1 MDKFNLL
8 LLYIKYTRSFVL
20 FLILSKYLSTCGKV
34 YVMQLFY
41 LSDTVFRKS
50 GQCKK
55 HVQVLAPRWATLSPY
70 ITIIIND
77 FSRFNVLSSC
87 SSWSSVWQQQPLT
100 VVLFP
105 IHCTELWFVLFWR
118 GFLTFTL
125 KVRSVCS
132 MPQLRLKKKS
142 NNLQLDRHCTN
153 LNFNTVLFSDILTHQ
168 AA

>member
-20 FLILSKYLSTCGKV
+20 FLILSKYLCTCGKV

-77 FSRFNVLSSC
+77 FSRFLFERAFILFLLVFSMTAAAFDSC
-87 SSWSSVWQQQPLT
+87 SLSHSLQWTLICTLLKGFSYLYAESAVCMFHASAQTKKEVQQ
-100 VVLFP
+100 F
-105 IHCTELWFVLFWR
+105 
-118 GFLTFTL
+118 
-125 KVRSVCS
+125 
-132 MPQLRLKKKS
+132 
-142 NNLQLDRHCTN
+142 
-153 LNFNTVLFSDILTHQ
+153 
-168 AA
+168 AAR

>member
-55 HVQVLAPRWATLSPY
+55 HVQVLAPR
-70 ITIIIND
+70 
-77 FSRFNVLSSC
+77 
-87 SSWSSVWQQQPLT
+87 
-100 VVLFP
+100 
-105 IHCTELWFVLFWR
+105 
-118 GFLTFTL
+118 
-125 KVRSVCS
+125 
-132 MPQLRLKKKS
+132 
-142 NNLQLDRHCTN
+142 
-153 LNFNTVLFSDILTHQ
+153 
-168 AA
+168 